1 MTNKE
6 SIQAAHLEAINDNL
20 TNCGTEDFSYNRVP
34 QATIDCTNI
43 TAEAIGEAMEEF
55 EKNWIW
61 LDGMLC
67 NVGVPKPEQV
77 ELTIKQWVEL
87 FLNQKAK

>member
-6 SIQAAHLEAINDNL
+6 SIQAAHF
-20 TNCGTEDFSYNRVP
+20 NC
-34 QATIDCTNI
+34 IDGLNKYPMCKDTADQCTTI
-43 TAEAIGEAMEEF
+43 TAEAIGEAMQDF

-67 NVGVPKPEQV
+67 NVGVPKSEQV

-87 FLNQKAK
+87 FLNQTPNTK